1 MQIMYQSTPGIT
13 LIDCKQPSL
22 LITNKQ
28 FTHSQMHRHSTLYT
42 SGPSSN
48 DDYLGHFKKL
58 WLLTYLLTT
67 YQYRSNN
74 HSI

>member
-42 SGPSSN
+42 STEAIITQFSTLFVN
-48 DDYLGHFKKL
+48 IIH
-58 WLLTYLLTT
+58 
-67 YQYRSNN
+67 
-74 HSI
+74 